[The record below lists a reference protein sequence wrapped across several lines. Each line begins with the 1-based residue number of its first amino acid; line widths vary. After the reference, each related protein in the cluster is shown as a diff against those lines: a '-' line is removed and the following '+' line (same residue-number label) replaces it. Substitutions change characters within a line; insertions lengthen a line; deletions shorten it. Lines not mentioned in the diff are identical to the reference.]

1 MVCEL
6 KEDGYLIY
14 ITQIGGYII
23 AQYVTAD
30 DYYYGII
37 LNNKCEK
44 PAELPYL
51 SDVADDE
58 LYFDYPTG
66 NMRKPRIYNIEE
78 LIKMAQDELNGW
90 NLK

>member
-14 ITQIGGYII
+14 ITQIGGHII

-44 PAELPYL
+44 LAELPYL

-66 NMRKPRIYNIEE
+66 KKSRIYNIEE
-78 LIKMAQDELNGW
+78 LIKMTQDELNGW
-90 NLK
+90 N